1 MTRKKIKFRV
11 SAKDNPQVASY
22 LKAARMGSYT
32 QQVIQKDDGQ
42 WAVRKIGSTKSTRIF
57 STKKEAVNYGEGI
70 AKKHGAGVLVD

>member
-1 MTRKKIKFRV
+1 
-11 SAKDNPQVASY
+11 
-22 LKAARMGSYT
+22 MGSYT